1 MTLEYCNTTIIS
13 IDVYRYYD
21 NMPLKKKGKKTGGGK
36 KRKKKGRLLSAFTIA
51 MINNGVIVVRKRETA
66 LGRIV

>member
-1 MTLEYCNTTIIS
+1 MTSEYCNTTIIS

-36 KRKKKGRLLSAFTIA
+36 KRKKGRLLSAFTIA
-51 MINNGVIVVRKRETA
+51 MIDNGIIVVRKRETA

>member
-21 NMPLKKKGKKTGGGK
+21 NMPLKKKGKKAGGGK
-36 KRKKKGRLLSAFTIA
+36 KKKKGRLLSASTIA
-51 MINNGVIVVRKRETA
+51 MINKGVLVVRKRETA
-66 LGRIV
+66 LGRII